1 MKNYTKFKIIQ
12 KIVIALVIV
21 VILFTCIIPKNVY
34 ADNDD
39 GNGIAGGLLKEVVQL
54 FAALGDVVM
63 GALNKFMLGSDE
75 FFSAMLDQDDVN
87 LEKDSGSWLT
97 NGVWDLSNE
106 ELERLVVIPD
116 DYMDDKTFLLDAST
130 YKVPNMLY
138 SPENIFANNIAALD
152 VNFLSP
158 NNYTSVIS
166 GDETAME
173 ASESAAGNLQYTI
186 ASWYRSFRNIAI
198 VGLLSVLVY
207 LGIRI
212 LISSTAA
219 DKAKYKE
226 SLRDW
231 FMALCL
237 VFVIHFI
244 MSGILMLVD
253 NFNALFSD
261 EINAGIVVEAT
272 HSDEGENANASFRF
286 RTNLIG
292 LARFRAQADQWQ
304 DATAYTIVYL
314 ALVIY
319 TCMFTFLYFKRFL
332 WMAFFTMIAPLV
344 ALTYPIDKAG
354 DGHAQAFN
362 LWFKEYTMNAII
374 QPVHLI
380 LYSVFVS
387 SAIDLATNNPIYAIV
402 AIAFLIPAEKFI
414 KKMFRLDQSQTE
426 GDFGSFA
433 GGALT
438 MQAMNSL
445 SKLGSGIN
453 SKAKR
458 RNSGG
463 SSSDEDDG
471 DNGRIMFAKRD
482 DSDKLNSFNDGSTD
496 SRPLPSGSE
505 NGEDDQRENVR
516 TTNNDGNGAENDENN
531 PYSYYGAYN
540 NTYGNDTQRD
550 NGSDEVDNDDEY
562 YALGLNNNNPNG
574 DGRDVEE
581 SELDRQRRLDKE
593 KADQK
598 ERAKLFKQGWS
609 RKEIDDYMALSDT
622 ERKRAKR
629 DKRVGKRLE
638 KQGYSKDYI
647 NDYINRLPPPIK
659 PAGVG
664 RIALKSAKT
673 LGKGASFA
681 GRGLVRAT
689 GMIGGATIG
698 LAAGLTT
705 GDMSK
710 TFQYAAAGA
719 VAGNVMGKNVN
730 NLASRAANA
739 AISAPER
746 INRRIDNALDDWNT
760 NLYGPS
766 YARQQRM
773 DRQNRESRQRMLS
786 SETEREKAEQ
796 WMGENN
802 YNGSVEDVINAKAD
816 LMEAGVTDDK
826 LMEDAMKTEFKNTG
840 SLSGGNHQQYVDAA
854 AFIKKQN
861 YTKDTIEDEDKMR
874 RMEERVQTMVSNPND
889 QLKVMQMTSQIL
901 GADKTYELRRREGR
915 TRIGQP
921 QQTPINNPQTNNTQT
936 NNPPEGQGGG
946 TPTPRPR
953 GSGGNSP
960 TPVPRGSGGNS
971 PTPVP
976 SGNSRRSQTSSTQQ
990 IDRSISGGSG
1000 SGSSTPARQIQ
1011 QESSQK
1017 QQETPIKIIR
1027 KESQDRNN
1035 TTAKQKQQDTSIKYT
1050 QVRQK
1055 QQESSVEKRREIR
1068 KIGRQSIDNIDNSG
1082 RQNQG
1087 NSKKAGKQATPSQT
1101 GKRKPGRPRKNK

>member
-1 MKNYTKFKIIQ
+1 MKNHTKFNIIQ

-54 FAALGDVVM
+54 FAALGDAVM
-63 GALNKFMLGSDE
+63 GALNKFMLGADE

-87 LEKDSGSWLT
+87 LEEDSGSWLT
-97 NGVWDLSNE
+97 RDIADATPN
-106 ELERLVVIPD
+106 VIVPA
-116 DYMDDKTFLLDAST
+116 DYMDEKIFLLDAST

-152 VNFLSP
+152 INFLSP
-158 NNYTSVIS
+158 NNYTSIIT
-166 GDETAME
+166 GDSAAYD
-173 ASESAAGNLQYTI
+173 ASRSAAGGDLQDTI
-186 ASWYRSFRNIAI
+186 ASWYKSFRNIAI

-231 FMALCL
+231 FVALCL

-244 MSGILMLVD
+244 MAGILLLTD
-253 NFNALFSD
+253 NINALFSTSID
-261 EINAGIVVEAT
+261 EGIVVQAT
-272 HSDEGENANASFRF
+272 HSDEGANANATFKF

-304 DATAYTIVYL
+304 DATAYTIIYL
-314 ALVIY
+314 ALVIF

-402 AIAFLIPAEKFI
+402 AIFFLIPAEKFI

-433 GGALT
+433 GGAV
-438 MQAMNSL
+438 AMKAWDSL
-445 SKLGSGIN
+445 SKLGRGKSSNVNKG
-453 SKAKR
+453 S
-458 RNSGG
+458 SG
-463 SSSDEDDG
+463 SSSDGDDEDSG
-471 DNGRIMFAKRD
+471 KIMFAKRD
-482 DSDKLNSFNDGSTD
+482 DSDKLNSFN
-496 SRPLPSGSE
+496 
-505 NGEDDQRENVR
+505 NGEGALPEGNDEEDSDTDNTRYA
-516 TTNNDGNGAENDENN
+516 NNPDEENDRRMFNNFENN
-531 PYSYYGAYN
+531 SQQEN
-540 NTYGNDTQRD
+540 ELDEIDD
-550 NGSDEVDNDDEY
+550 NETY
-562 YALGLNNNNPNG
+562 YAPGLNDSNSNDQGGN
-574 DGRDVEE
+574 REE
-581 SELDRQRRLDKE
+581 SELDRQRRLAKE
-593 KADQK
+593 EADRK

-609 RKEIDDYMALSDT
+609 RKEIDNYMGLSDT

-629 DKRVGKRLE
+629 DRRVRRNLQK
-638 KQGYSKDYI
+638 KGYSKDYI
-647 NDYINRLPPPIK
+647 NGYINRLPPPINK
-659 PAGVG
+659 GAVAKMGLIAG
-664 RIALKSAKT
+664 AKT

-681 GRGLVRAT
+681 GRGLVRT
-689 GMIGGATIG
+689 VGTIGGGIVG
-698 LAAGLTT
+698 LSAAATT
-705 GDMSK
+705 GDFSK
-710 TFQYAAAGA
+710 AFQYTAAGA
-719 VAGNVMGKNVN
+719 IAGNMMGKNVN
-730 NLASRAANA
+730 NLASRTANA
-739 AISAPER
+739 AMNVPGR
-746 INRRIDNALDDWNT
+746 INRKINNAVDDWNT
-760 NLYGPS
+760 KAYGPS

-773 DRQNRESRQRMLS
+773 DRQNQQARQRMLR
-786 SETEREKAEQ
+786 SETERDKAEQ

-816 LMEAGVTDDK
+816 LYEAGVTDDK
-826 LMEDAMKTEFKNTG
+826 LIEDAMKTEFKNTG

-915 TRIGQP
+915 TRIGQT
-921 QQTPINNPQTNNTQT
+921 QTPRNNPPDGGNGGNPPT
-936 NNPPEGQGGG
+936 NNPPKN
-946 TPTPRPR
+946 TPPRNNPPR
-953 GSGGNSP
+953 NNPPRNNPPRNNPPTNNPPSGENGGNSP
-960 TPVPRGSGGNS
+960 SPRPSSGSGNSGRGRPKGSGNSGESTSTPVPGF
-971 PTPVP
+971 
-976 SGNSRRSQTSSTQQ
+976 RRSNRNTSNN
-990 IDRSISGGSG
+990 
-1000 SGSSTPARQIQ
+1000 
-1011 QESSQK
+1011 
-1017 QQETPIKIIR
+1017 
-1027 KESQDRNN
+1027 RN
-1035 TTAKQKQQDTSIKYT
+1035 
-1050 QVRQK
+1050 RP
-1055 QQESSVEKRREIR
+1055 
-1068 KIGRQSIDNIDNSG
+1068 SIDDLEEI
-1082 RQNQG
+1082 
-1087 NSKKAGKQATPSQT
+1087 PLE
-1101 GKRKPGRPRKNK
+1101 

>member
-34 ADNDD
+34 ADDD

-253 NFNALFSD
+253 NVNALFST

-272 HSDEGENANASFRF
+272 HSDESKNANASFRF

-319 TCMFTFLYFKRFL
+319 TCMFTFLYYKRFL

-362 LWFKEYTMNAII
+362 LWFKEYIMNAII

-380 LYSVFVS
+380 LYFVFVS

-402 AIAFLIPAEKFI
+402 AMFFLIPAEKFI

-445 SKLGSGIN
+445 SKLGSGGN
-453 SKAKR
+453 SKTKR

-471 DNGRIMFAKRD
+471 DNGRIKFAKRD
-482 DSDKLNSFNDGSTD
+482 DSDKLNSFNNGSDNGDNGENT
-496 SRPLPSGSE
+496 RGNQQAMLNAFNNGSDNGE
-505 NGEDDQRENVR
+505 NGENTRNNQQAMLDAYDEKYGTDEFDPAERDQMAREAYADDEGRQ
-516 TTNNDGNGAENDENN
+516 
-531 PYSYYGAYN
+531 YSN
-540 NTYGNDTQRD
+540 EEYGNILRES
-550 NGSDEVDNDDEY
+550 GYNDDEIAQMMGRNNVDELNEGEDAY
-562 YALGLNNNNPNG
+562 YVPGLNNNPNSNPDSAGSRDNG
-574 DGRDVEE
+574 ANPPE
-581 SELDRQRRLDKE
+581 
-593 KADQK
+593 
-598 ERAKLFKQGWS
+598 
-609 RKEIDDYMALSDT
+609 YSD
-622 ERKRAKR
+622 
-629 DKRVGKRLE
+629 
-638 KQGYSKDYI
+638 
-647 NDYINRLPPPIK
+647 NDINRRRPPMNKKAAAKMIGI
-659 PAGVG
+659 AG
-664 RIALKSAKT
+664 AKT
-673 LGKGASFA
+673 LGKGAAFA
-681 GRGLVRAT
+681 GRGLVRT
-689 GMIGGATIG
+689 VGTIGGGIVG
-698 LAAGLTT
+698 LSAAATT
-705 GDMSK
+705 GDFSK
-710 TFQYAAAGA
+710 AFTYTAAGA
-719 VAGNVMGKNVN
+719 VAGNLMGKNVN
-730 NLASRAANA
+730 NLAGKAANA
-739 AISAPER
+739 VISAPER
-746 INRRIDNALDDWNT
+746 FNRMNDRLDSMQDKWNANV
-760 NLYGPS
+760 YGAS

-773 DRQNRESRQRMLS
+773 DRQNQQARSRMLRS
-786 SETEREKAEQ
+786 KIERNKAEE
-796 WMGENN
+796 WIAENN

-816 LMEAGVTDDK
+816 LMEAGVDDK
-826 LMEDAMKTEFKNTG
+826 LAEDAMKTEFKNTG
-840 SLSGGNHQQYVDAA
+840 SLSSGSHQQYVDAA

-861 YTKDTIEDEDKMR
+861 YTKNDIEDEDKMR
-874 RMEERVQTMVSNPND
+874 SMEERVQTMVSNPND
-889 QLKVMQMTSQIL
+889 QLKVMQMTSQML

>member
-1 MKNYTKFKIIQ
+1 MKNHTKFKIIQ

-63 GALNKFMLGSDE
+63 GALNKFMLGTDE
-75 FFSAMLDQDDVN
+75 FSAVMLEQEDVN
-87 LEKDSGSWLT
+87 LEEDSGSWLT
-97 NGVWDLSNE
+97 TGINE
-106 ELERLVVIPD
+106 TENLVIVPA
-116 DYMDDKTFLLDAST
+116 DYMDEKTFLLDATT

-158 NNYTSVIS
+158 NNYTSVIT

-173 ASESAAGNLQYTI
+173 ASESAAGGDLQYEI

-231 FMALCL
+231 FVALCL

-253 NFNALFSD
+253 NFNALFSA
-261 EINAGIVVEAT
+261 EINDGIVVQAT
-272 HSDEGENANASFRF
+272 HSDEGRNAGANFKF
-286 RTNLIG
+286 KTNLIG
-292 LARFRAQADQWQ
+292 LARFKAQADQWQ
-304 DATAYTIVYL
+304 DATAYTIIYL

-387 SAIDLATNNPIYAIV
+387 SAIDLAANNPIYALV
-402 AIAFLIPAEKFI
+402 AIFFLIPAEKFI
-414 KKMFRLDQSQTE
+414 KKMFGLDKSDTE

-433 GGALT
+433 GGAI
-438 MQAMNSL
+438 AMKAWDSL
-445 SKLGSGIN
+445 SKLGRGKSSN
-453 SKAKR
+453 VNKS
-458 RNSGG
+458 SGG
-463 SSSDEDDG
+463 SSSDGNDEDS
-471 DNGRIMFAKRD
+471 GRIKFAKRD
-482 DSDKLNSFNDGSTD
+482 DSDKLNSFNNGGAALPEGNNEEDSDTD
-496 SRPLPSGSE
+496 NTRYA
-505 NGEDDQRENVR
+505 
-516 TTNNDGNGAENDENN
+516 NNPDENN
-531 PYSYYGAYN
+531 QEEENGRRMFN
-540 NTYGNDTQRD
+540 NFENDSQEGN
-550 NGSDEVDNDDEY
+550 GEY
-562 YALGLNNNNPNG
+562 YAPGLNDSDNSP
-574 DGRDVEE
+574 DGEDNEYTMDRLRREE
-581 SELDRQRRLDKE
+581 AERKE
-593 KADQK
+593 QK
-598 ERAKLFKQGWS
+598 EREKLEKQGWS
-609 RKEIDDYMALSDT
+609 QEELDNYMNLSDI
-622 ERKRAKR
+622 EKRRARR
-629 DKRVGKRLE
+629 DRRVGKRLE

-647 NDYINRLPPPIK
+647 NGYINRLPPPIK

-673 LGKGASFA
+673 LGKGAAFA

-689 GMIGGATIG
+689 GMIGGATVG

-710 TFQYAAAGA
+710 TFQYTAAGA
-719 VAGNVMGKNVN
+719 VAGNLMGKNVN

-739 AISAPER
+739 AMNAPGR
-746 INRRIDNALDDWNT
+746 INRKIDNAVDDWNT

-786 SETEREKAEQ
+786 SENEREKAEQ

-826 LMEDAMKTEFKNTG
+826 LMEDVMKTEYKNTG

-915 TRIGQP
+915 TRIGQT
-921 QQTPINNPQTNNTQT
+921 QTPINNSPTD
-936 NNPPEGQGGG
+936 PPEGQGGG
-946 TPTPRPR
+946 TPTHI
-953 GSGGNSP
+953 
-960 TPVPRGSGGNS
+960 
-971 PTPVP
+971 
-976 SGNSRRSQTSSTQQ
+976 SQN
-990 IDRSISGGSG
+990 
-1000 SGSSTPARQIQ
+1000 
-1011 QESSQK
+1011 
-1017 QQETPIKIIR
+1017 
-1027 KESQDRNN
+1027 RN
-1035 TTAKQKQQDTSIKYT
+1035 
-1050 QVRQK
+1050 
-1055 QQESSVEKRREIR
+1055 VEKSAGTQN
-1068 KIGRQSIDNIDNSG
+1068 KPKNIDIERPAG
-1082 RQNQG
+1082 TQNKPR
-1087 NSKKAGKQATPSQT
+1087 NIDIERPAGTQNRPKNIDIERPAGTRNKPRNIDIERPTGTRNKPRNIDIERPT